1 MQTSGENGSFGST
14 IIVILMIA
22 LLLAVS
28 VLFYMVLQIRRMYVS
43 LEMRQRRLTRGEDGD
58 NLENTIVRMFDE
70 NDSLHQRIESLEKE
84 LDDIQEQLR
93 MSIQKT
99 GIIKYDAFHQ
109 MGGSLSSSIVLLNG
123 NNDGFI
129 INNIQGVDGC
139 YSYVKEINAGVPESA
154 LSKEENIALEDALMR
169 RNKQ

>member
-1 MQTSGENGSFGST
+1 MQTSGETGNSGNT
-14 IIVILMIA
+14 LIIILMIA

-28 VLFYMVLQIRRMYVS
+28 VLFYMILQIRRMYVT
-43 LEMRQRRLTRGEDGD
+43 LELRQKRLTRGQDGD
-58 NLENTIVRMFDE
+58 NLETTIVRMFDE
-70 NDSLHQRIESLEKE
+70 NESLHQRIGSLEKE
-84 LDDIQEQLR
+84 LEDINERLR

-109 MGGSLSSSIVLLNG
+109 MGGSLSSTIVLLNG
-123 NNDGFI
+123 YDDGFI

-139 YSYVKEINAGVPESA
+139 YSYVKEITAGVPEST

-169 RNKQ
+169 RNQ